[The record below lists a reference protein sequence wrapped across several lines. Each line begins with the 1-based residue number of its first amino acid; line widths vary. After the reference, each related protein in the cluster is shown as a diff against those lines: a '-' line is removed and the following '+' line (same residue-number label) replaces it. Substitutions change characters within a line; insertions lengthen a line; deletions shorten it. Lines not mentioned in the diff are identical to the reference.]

1 MVMTGDKMIEDFAKR
16 YNANISHRCDRST
29 FNTYGRSYDYY
40 DDSKTVVSIEMPLSS
55 FRHMVEMDHEA
66 NERYQVHR
74 EEKYLRAK
82 YPAVK
87 DAYEQY
93 QMVLALCK

>member
-16 YNANISHRCDRST
+16 YNANINHRRDRST
-29 FNTYGRSYDYY
+29 FNTYGRSYNYY
-40 DDSKTVVSIEMPLSS
+40 DDSVVSIEMPLSS

-66 NERYQVHR
+66 NERYQVQR

-93 QMVLALCK
+93 QTVLALCK

>member
-1 MVMTGDKMIEDFAKR
+1 MIRLNRIEDFAKR
-16 YNANISHRCDRST
+16 YNANINHRPDRMGT
-29 FNTYGRSYDYY
+29 FHTYGRSYDYY
-40 DDSKTVVSIEMPLSS
+40 DDSKTVVSIEMPLHS

-66 NERYQVHR
+66 DERYQAQR

>member
-1 MVMTGDKMIEDFAKR
+1 MTTNKMIEDFAKR
-16 YNANISHRCDRST
+16 YNANINHRRDRST
-29 FNTYGRSYDYY
+29 FNTYGQSYDYY
-40 DDSKTVVSIEMPLSS
+40 DNSVVSIEMPLSS

-66 NERYQVHR
+66 DERYQAQR
-74 EEKYLRAK
+74 EEKHLRAK

-93 QMVLALCK
+93 QMILALCK

>member
-1 MVMTGDKMIEDFAKR
+1 MTGDKMIQDFAKL
-16 YNANISHRCDRST
+16 YNANINYQYNRNT
-29 FNTYGRSYDYY
+29 FSTYGRSYDYH
-40 DDSKTVVSIEMPLSS
+40 DDSKTMVSIEMPLSS

-66 NERYQVHR
+66 NERYQVQR
-74 EEKYLRAK
+74 EEKHLRAK

>member
-1 MVMTGDKMIEDFAKR
+1 MVMTTNKMIEDFAKR
-16 YNANISHRCDRST
+16 YNADINHRRDRST

-40 DDSKTVVSIEMPLSS
+40 DDSKTMVSIEMPLSS

-66 NERYQVHR
+66 DEQYQVQR
-74 EEKYLRAK
+74 KEKYLRAT

>member
-1 MVMTGDKMIEDFAKR
+1 MTGDKMIQDFAKR
-16 YNANISHRCDRST
+16 YNANINHQYNRST
-29 FNTYGRSYDYY
+29 FHTYGRSYDYY
-40 DDSKTVVSIEMPLSS
+40 DDSNTVVSIEMPLHS

-66 NERYQVHR
+66 DERYQAQR
-74 EEKYLRAK
+74 KEKYLRAK